1 MRILAVAIAAM
12 LVSGCGSGRPPTLSG
27 CLNDAGFLVTASGPK
42 VEGTS
47 PGGVAFT
54 LTDYGSHAAAK
65 RAAASLDPRTTEVVA
80 AGVVDFHGNPEPRAR
95 ISADERRAIRGCLAK
110 TGG

>member
-1 MRILAVAIAAM
+1 MRVVAVAVAVM
-12 LVSGCGSGRPPTLSG
+12 LVSGCGSGKPPTLSG
-27 CLNDAGFLVTASGPK
+27 CLDDAGFLVTSSGAK

-54 LTDYGSHAAAK
+54 LTVYGSHAAAE
-65 RAAASLDPRTTEVVA
+65 RAAAKLDPRTTEVVA
-80 AGVVDFHGNPEPRAR
+80 AGVVDYHGNPDPGAR
-95 ISADERRAIRGCLAK
+95 VTAGELRSIGGCLAK